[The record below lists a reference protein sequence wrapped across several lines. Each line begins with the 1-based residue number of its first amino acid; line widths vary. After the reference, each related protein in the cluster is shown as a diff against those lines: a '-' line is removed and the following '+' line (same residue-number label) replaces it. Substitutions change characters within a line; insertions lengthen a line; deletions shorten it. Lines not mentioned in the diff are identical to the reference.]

1 MCGENGLSSV
11 YLLHFKGSSPR
22 VRGKRPGIP
31 PAGTA
36 HGLIPACA
44 GKTRYPYQQALG
56 SAAHPRVCGE
66 NEINRSSE
74 SPFSGSSP
82 RVRGKLLATLGDE
95 HHLGL
100 IPACAGKTTG
110 AAPPTASSP
119 AHPRVC
125 GENSSEAGDEKG
137 AVGSSP
143 RVRGKL
149 DQARRRLLDVG
160 LIPACAGKTGRSSS
174 TTRTGTAHPRVC
186 GENLRLR
193 RIALHGVGSSP
204 RVRGKPAGRVVPTDP
219 RGLIPACAG
228 KTIYTH

>member
-44 GKTRYPYQQALG
+44 GKTRSIARLRAP

-66 NEINRSSE
+66 NSWLPSE
-74 SPFSGSSP
+74 TSTTLGSSP
-82 RVRGKLLATLGDE
+82 RVRGKPPAQRPQR
-95 HHLGL
+95 HQVRL
-100 IPACAGKTTG
+100 IPACAGKTPARPGTRR
-110 AAPPTASSP
+110 APS

-125 GENSSEAGDEKG
+125 GENSTKPDG
-137 AVGSSP
+137 VYLTWGSSP
-143 RVRGKL
+143 RVRGKREDL
-149 DQARRRLLDVG
+149 RRQHVRVR
-160 LIPACAGKTGRSSS
+160 LIPACAGKTSSRLRS
-174 TTRTGTAHPRVC
+174 TRTHGAHPRVC